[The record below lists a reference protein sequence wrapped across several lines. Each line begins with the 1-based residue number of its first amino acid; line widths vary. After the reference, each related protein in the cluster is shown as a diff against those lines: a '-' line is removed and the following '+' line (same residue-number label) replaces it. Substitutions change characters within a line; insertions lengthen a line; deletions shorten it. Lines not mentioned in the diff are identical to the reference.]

1 MDKSA
6 KAKVYFTSKIT
17 KENLIKVY
25 DILGR
30 KLQGKV
36 AVKIHSE
43 GHDKGYILQP
53 EFMKPLV
60 DHVNGTLVECKTAYP
75 GQRDTS
81 EKHWKVIEKHGLNKI
96 TKFDLMD
103 EDGEIELPVPE
114 GLQIKK
120 NYVGKNLA
128 NYDSLLV
135 LRAG

>member
-1 MDKSA
+1 MDKST

-17 KENLIKVY
+17 KEKLIKVY

-36 AVKIHSE
+36 AVKIHSGE
-43 GHDKGYILQP
+43 HDKGYILQP

-60 DHVNGTLVECKTAYP
+60 DHVNGTLVECNAAYP
-75 GQRDTS
+75 GRRDTS